1 MKSNK
6 ILLAICFLSIIGTL
20 AIYSSLPD
28 VVPLHWGVNGEV
40 DRWGSKVSML
50 GTAFLPLAVYGL
62 MIVLPR
68 IDPKKESFVLHDRA
82 YRITRALLILFLIG
96 IHWATIL
103 VSLGYPINITLVVT
117 VGIGLLFMFMGNYL
131 SQVRQNY
138 SFGIRTPWAL
148 ANEKVWTKTHRFGGF
163 AFIFLGFLSLFTYFV
178 PTPVRFIY
186 FFVLL
191 MACIISTF
199 LYSYLVYRKLEK

>member
-6 ILLAICFLSIIGTL
+6 ILLTICLLSFIGTL
-20 AIYSSLPD
+20 AVYSSLPD
-28 VVPLHWGVNGEV
+28 VVPLHWNVNGEV
-40 DRWGSKVSML
+40 NRWGSKVTMF
-50 GTAFLPLAVYGL
+50 GTALLPLAVYFL
-62 MIVLPR
+62 MNVMPH
-68 IDPKKESFVLHDRA
+68 IDPKKESFLLHDKA
-82 YRITRALLILFLIG
+82 YKVTRALLILFLIG

-117 VGIGLLFMFMGNYL
+117 MGIGFLFMFMGNYL

-148 ANEKVWTKTHRFGGF
+148 ANEKVWAKTHRFGGY
-163 AFIFLGFLSLFTYFV
+163 AFILLGFFSLFTYFV
-178 PTPVRFIY
+178 PSPLRFIY

-191 MACIISTF
+191 MVCLLSTF
-199 LYSYLVYRKLEK
+199 VYSYLVFKKLEK

>member
-1 MKSNK
+1 MFF
-6 ILLAICFLSIIGTL
+6 IFIGTL

-28 VVPLHWGVNGEV
+28 VVPLHWGINGEV
-40 DRWGSKVSML
+40 NRWGSKVYML
-50 GTAFLPLAVYGL
+50 GTGLLPLAIYGL
-62 MIVLPR
+62 MIILPR

-82 YRITRALLILFLIG
+82 YKITRALLILFLVG

-103 VSLGYPINITLVVT
+103 VSLGYPLNITLVVT

-148 ANEKVWTKTHRFGGF
+148 ANEKVWAKTHRFGGY
-163 AFIFLGFLSLFTYFV
+163 AFILLGLFSLFTYFV

-186 FFVLL
+186 FCSSHSMFNKYLS
-191 MACIISTF
+191 IF
-199 LYSYLVYRKLEK
+199 LPCL